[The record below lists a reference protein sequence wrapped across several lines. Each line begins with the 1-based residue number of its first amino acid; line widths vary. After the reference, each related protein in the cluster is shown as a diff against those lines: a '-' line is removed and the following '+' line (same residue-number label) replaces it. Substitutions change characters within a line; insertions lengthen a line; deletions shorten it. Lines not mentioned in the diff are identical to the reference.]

1 MNQTQLAPDPFSP
14 DQLKRQEYILG
25 LLSMT
30 DEEAELVLE
39 YLNKSE
45 PNLKIAPN
53 YMEPIWAQINQIP
66 ISSASITY
74 KKRENNMQ
82 N

>member
-1 MNQTQLAPDPFSP
+1 MTQESFNL

-39 YLNKSE
+39 YLNKNE

-53 YMEPIWAQINQIP
+53 YMEPI
-66 ISSASITY
+66 
-74 KKRENNMQ
+74 
-82 N
+82 

>member
-1 MNQTQLAPDPFSP
+1 MTQESFNL

-39 YLNKSE
+39 YLNKNE

-53 YMEPIWAQINQIP
+53 YMEPIWAQINQIS
-66 ISSASITY
+66 ISSA
-74 KKRENNMQ
+74 
-82 N
+82 